1 MVMPE
6 EGTKIHTW
14 QSFQLRNCHARLNA
28 KIKKELAENEGS
40 TMWSDRVLQKK
51 CDEFGNKWE
60 SKYAEFGRCAK
71 MPAKGTTPYLAME
84 SVKQWL

>member
-1 MVMPE
+1 M
-6 EGTKIHTW
+6 
-14 QSFQLRNCHARLNA
+14 NA

-40 TMWSDRVLQKK
+40 TVWSDRRVRLFDCVLQKK
-51 CDEFGNKWE
+51 RDEFGNKWE